1 LKICFYSLGGIETVT
16 IGYRSNDRPPRLIEL
31 KNYPTNQMI
40 DEQRQINILE
50 RIHQVLLFLQKNV
63 EQKRSYLLIRHER
76 AGNMGLFLYEVTNQ
90 NDQQRLTFAPGWLFN
105 RLGIDI
111 N

>member
-31 KNYPTNQMI
+31 NNRPTNQMI
-40 DEQRQINILE
+40 DEQRQINILQ
-50 RIHQVLLFLQKNV
+50 RIHQVLLFLQRNV
-63 EQKRSYLLIRHER
+63 EQKRSYLLISQ
-76 AGNMGLFLYEVTNQ
+76 GQPQNMRLFLYEVTNQ
-90 NDQQRLTFAPGWLFN
+90 NDQQRLTFAPECLFN